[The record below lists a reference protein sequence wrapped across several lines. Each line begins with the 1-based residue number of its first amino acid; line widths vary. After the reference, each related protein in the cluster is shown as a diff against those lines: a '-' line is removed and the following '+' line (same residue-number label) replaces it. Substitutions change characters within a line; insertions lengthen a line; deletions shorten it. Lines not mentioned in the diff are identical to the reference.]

1 MRRTASEVI
10 RNLEMRIA
18 RLEKKSY
25 GMHSKQDF
33 LMAIIRTFNRSS
45 FVSKPI
51 TLDLKWRQRGDLE
64 KAMKGRGSQVAFGKT
79 SKGGNIYVSASEKK
93 ITFDIEGNGFVY
105 DGEGAVFT
113 VSFKY
118 GQFLNEDSLYHA
130 FIRSVENEGFEARTA
145 SARDRLLKRFDRKP
159 KALDIDLQSDLEMVA
174 EKYNLVAVCTT
185 ENPSSDRSISK
196 ELKVSGDRL
205 DAGFPTSKEAK
216 TFLHPLSVE
225 GVALSQINGETHHHR
240 NNFSY
245 GIFHSIG
252 GSPQAIWVGL
262 VPKKYSRPPQQQ
274 SLINAGFSNDN
285 PKVESEV
292 RRMIGEFAG
301 TLVLEVNRLRK

>member
-1 MRRTASEVI
+1 MRRSATEI
-10 RNLEMRIA
+10 INELESRIA
-18 RLEKKSY
+18 HLEKKSY
-25 GMHSKQDF
+25 GMHSQQDF
-33 LMAIIRTFNRSS
+33 LMAVIRTFNRSS
-45 FVSKPI
+45 FVSEPI

-130 FIRSVENEGFEARTA
+130 FIRSVENEGFETRTA
-145 SARDRLLKRFDRKP
+145 SARDRLLKRFDRRP
-159 KALDIDLQSDLEMVA
+159 KALDLDLQIDLENVA

-185 ENPSSDRSISK
+185 ENAFSDRSLSK
-196 ELKVSGDRL
+196 ELRAVGNRL

-216 TFLHPLSVE
+216 AFLTPLSAE
-225 GVALSQINGETHHHR
+225 GAIGKGETHHHR
-240 NNFSY
+240 ANFSY
-245 GIFHSIG
+245 GIFHKLDG
-252 GSPQAIWVGL
+252 NPHAIWVGL
-262 VPKKYSRPPQQQ
+262 VPKKYNQPQQQ
-274 SLINAGFSNDN
+274 KSLISVGFSHEN

-292 RRMIGEFAG
+292 KRMIGEFAG
-301 TLVLEVNRLRK
+301 TLVLEVNRLKK